1 MRIECDY
8 LVIGSGLAGLT
19 YALKVADSGGSV
31 VLVTKKEEREAN
43 TFYAQGGISSVL
55 SPEDSFAS
63 HIEDTLVAG
72 AGLCKR
78 EAVEACVE
86 NAPEAIKWLI
96 ENGVSFDKGDGPL
109 GLHLTREG
117 GHTHRRIVHATDI
130 TGRAVQLALMESV
143 EKRPNIRVLEDHC
156 AVDLLTK
163 KKHNSLSSTGE
174 QNAASSRVSR
184 ASDARPSKPPHPP
197 SGENACLGAYV
208 LNAKTGEVHT
218 VIAKSTCLSTGG
230 SGKVYLYTTNPD
242 VASGDG
248 VAMAF
253 RAGLPVANM
262 EFFQFH
268 PTCLYH
274 PHAKSFLI
282 SEALRGEGGVLKR
295 LDGRTFM
302 EKVHPMASLAPR
314 DIVARAID
322 AELKRTGDDSVVLDM
337 THLDHEF
344 LPKRFPNI
352 FERCLTF
359 GIDMRTKAI
368 PVVPAAHYQCG
379 GVVTDLFGQTEMPG
393 LYACGE
399 VACTGL
405 HGANRLASNSLLEG
419 LVFGDRA
426 AQKAKEFVKAGGA
439 VSVANIPDW
448 DPGRATTSDEA
459 VVITQ
464 NWDEIR
470 RLMWNYVGIV
480 RSDKRLER
488 ARRRLTLLQE
498 EVHEY
503 YWYSL
508 ITRDLLE
515 LRNLALVSR
524 LIVESALQRRESRGL
539 HYTIDCPDTN
549 PAWVK
554 DTVLRRG
561 DFELP

>member
-1 MRIECDY
+1 MRMECDY

-19 YALKVADSGGSV
+19 YSLRVADSGGSV
-31 VLVTKKEEREAN
+31 ILITKKEESDAN

-55 SPEDSFAS
+55 SSEDSFDS
-63 HIEDTLVAG
+63 HVQDTLIAG
-72 AGLCKR
+72 AGLCKE
-78 EAVEACVE
+78 EAVRVCVE
-86 NAPEAIKWLI
+86 NAPKAIKELI
-96 ENGVSFDKGDGPL
+96 DVGVSFDKGDGPL

-130 TGRAVQLALMESV
+130 TGRSVQLALMAAV
-143 EKRPNIRVLEDHC
+143 AKRPNIKVLEEHC
-156 AVDLLTK
+156 AVDLLTRK
-163 KKHNSLSSTGE
+163 KDNPQS
-174 QNAASSRVSR
+174 
-184 ASDARPSKPPHPP
+184 

-208 LNAKTGEVHT
+208 LHATTGEVLT
-218 VIAKSTCLSTGG
+218 ILAKTTCLATGG

-282 SEALRGEGGVLKR
+282 SEALRGEGGILKR
-295 LDGRTFM
+295 LDGQTFM
-302 EKVHPMASLAPR
+302 DKVHPMASLAPR

-337 THLDHEF
+337 THLDPAF
-344 LPKRFPNI
+344 LAQRFPNI
-352 FERCLTF
+352 FERCQTF
-359 GIDMRTKAI
+359 GIDMRTKPI

-379 GVVTDLFGQTEMPG
+379 GVVTDLFGQTELPG
-393 LYACGE
+393 LFACGE

-419 LVFGDRA
+419 LVFADRA
-426 AQKAKEFVKAGGA
+426 SVKAKEFVAAGGA
-439 VSVANIPDW
+439 VQDAKVPDW
-448 DPGRATTSDEA
+448 DPGHATTSDEA

-488 ARRRLTLLQE
+488 AKRRLTLLQE
-498 EVHEY
+498 EIHEY

-508 ITRDLLE
+508 ITRDLIE
-515 LRNLALVSR
+515 LRNLALIAR
-524 LIVESALQRRESRGL
+524 LIVESALERRESRGL
-539 HYTIDCPDTN
+539 HYTIDCPNTD

-554 DTVLRRG
+554 DTILRRSNVS
-561 DFELP
+561 FP

>member
-19 YALKVADSGGSV
+19 YSLKVADSGGSV
-31 VLVTKKEEREAN
+31 VLITKKEEREAN
-43 TFYAQGGISSVL
+43 TLYAQGGISSVL
-55 SPEDSFAS
+55 STEDSFAS
-63 HIEDTLVAG
+63 HIQDTLVAG
-72 AGLCKR
+72 AGLCKK
-78 EAVEACVE
+78 EAVEVCVE
-86 NAPEAIKWLI
+86 NAPRAIQELI
-96 ENGVSFDKGDGPL
+96 DIGVAFDKGDGPL

-117 GHTHRRIVHATDI
+117 GHTHRRIVHANDI
-130 TGRAVQLALMESV
+130 TGRAVQESLIAAV
-143 EKRPNIRVLEDHC
+143 AKRPNIKVLEDHC
-156 AVDLLTK
+156 AVDLLTR
-163 KKHNSLSSTGE
+163 KKHTPQSAE
-174 QNAASSRVSR
+174 
-184 ASDARPSKPPHPP
+184 
-197 SGENACLGAYV
+197 ENACLGAYV
-208 LNAKTGEVHT
+208 LNAITGEVDT
-218 VIAKSTCLSTGG
+218 ILAKTTCLATGG

-242 VASGDG
+242 VATGDG

-253 RAGLPVANM
+253 RAGVPVANM

-282 SEALRGEGGVLKR
+282 SEALRGEGGILKR
-295 LDGRTFM
+295 LDGHTFM
-302 EKVHPMASLAPR
+302 DKVHPMASLAPR

-352 FERCLTF
+352 FERCLSF
-359 GIDMRTKAI
+359 GIDMRVKPI

-379 GVVTDLFGQTEMPG
+379 GVITDLHGQTELAG

-426 AQKAKEFVKAGGA
+426 AQKAKAFVAAGSA
-439 VSVANIPDW
+439 APSAKVPDW

-459 VVITQ
+459 VVISQ

-488 ARRRLTLLQE
+488 AKRRLILLQE
-498 EVHEY
+498 EIHEY

-508 ITRDLLE
+508 ITRDLIE
-515 LRNLALVSR
+515 LRNLALIAR
-524 LIVESALQRRESRGL
+524 LIVESALERRESRGL
-539 HYTIDCPDTN
+539 HYTIDRPDTD

-554 DTVLRRG
+554 DTVLRRSEI
-561 DFELP
+561 FLP

>member
-19 YALKVADSGGSV
+19 YALKVSDSGGSV
-31 VLVTKKEEREAN
+31 VLVTKKEEHEAN

-55 SPEDSFAS
+55 SPEDSFGS

-86 NAPEAIKWLI
+86 NAPEAIKWLM
-96 ENGVSFDKGDGPL
+96 ENGVNFDKGDGPL

-130 TGRAVQLALMESV
+130 TGRSVQLALMAAV
-143 EKRPNIRVLEDHC
+143 EKRSNIRVLEDHC

-163 KKHNSLSSTGE
+163 KKVNPQTTGD
-174 QNAASSRVSR
+174 NT
-184 ASDARPSKPPHPP
+184 
-197 SGENACLGAYV
+197 CLGAYV
-208 LNAKTGEVHT
+208 LNARTGEVHT
-218 VIAKSTCLSTGG
+218 IIAKSTCLSTGG

-282 SEALRGEGGVLKR
+282 SEALRGEGGILKR
-295 LDGRTFM
+295 LDGQTFM

-359 GIDMRTKAI
+359 GIDMRTKPI

-379 GVVTDLFGQTEMPG
+379 GVITDLFGQTEMPG

-426 AQKAKEFVKAGGA
+426 AQKAKQFVASGGA
-439 VSVANIPDW
+439 VPATIPLDW

-488 ARRRLTLLQE
+488 AKRRLILLQE
-498 EVHEY
+498 EIQEY

-515 LRNLALVSR
+515 LRNLALISR
-524 LIVESALQRRESRGL
+524 LIVESALERRESRGL
-539 HYTIDCPDTN
+539 HYTIDCPDTD
-549 PAWVK
+549 PTWVK

-561 DFELP
+561 DFEMP

>member
-19 YALKVADSGGSV
+19 YSLKVADSGGSV
-31 VLVTKKEEREAN
+31 VLITKKEEREAN
-43 TFYAQGGISSVL
+43 TLYAQGGISSVL
-55 SPEDSFAS
+55 STEDSFAS
-63 HIEDTLVAG
+63 HIQDTLIAG
-72 AGLCKR
+72 AGLCKK
-78 EAVEACVE
+78 EAVEVCVE
-86 NAPEAIKWLI
+86 NAPRAIQELI
-96 ENGVSFDKGDGPL
+96 GIGVAFDKGDGPL

-117 GHTHRRIVHATDI
+117 GHTHRRIVHANDI
-130 TGRAVQLALMESV
+130 TGRAVQEALIAAV
-143 EKRPNIRVLEDHC
+143 AKRPNIKVLEDHC
-156 AVDLLTK
+156 AVDLLTR
-163 KKHNSLSSTGE
+163 KKHNPQS
-174 QNAASSRVSR
+174 A
-184 ASDARPSKPPHPP
+184 
-197 SGENACLGAYV
+197 GENACLGAYV
-208 LNAKTGEVHT
+208 LNAITGEVDT
-218 VIAKSTCLSTGG
+218 ILAKTTCLATGG

-242 VASGDG
+242 VATGDG

-253 RAGLPVANM
+253 RAGVPVANM

-282 SEALRGEGGVLKR
+282 SEALRGEGGILKR
-295 LDGRTFM
+295 LDGHTFM
-302 EKVHPMASLAPR
+302 DKVHPMASLAPR

-352 FERCLTF
+352 FERCLSF
-359 GIDMRTKAI
+359 GIDMRVKPI

-379 GVVTDLFGQTEMPG
+379 GVVSDLHGQTELAG
-393 LYACGE
+393 LYVCGE

-426 AQKAKEFVKAGGA
+426 AQKAKAFVAAGGA
-439 VSVANIPDW
+439 AHSAKVPDW

-459 VVITQ
+459 VVISQ

-488 ARRRLTLLQE
+488 AKRRLALLQE
-498 EVHEY
+498 EIHEY
-503 YWYSL
+503 YWFSL
-508 ITRDLLE
+508 ITRDLIE
-515 LRNLALVSR
+515 LRNLALIAR
-524 LIVESALQRRESRGL
+524 LIVESALERRESRGL
-539 HYTIDCPDTN
+539 HYTIDRPDTD

-554 DTVLRRG
+554 DTILRRS
-561 DFELP
+561 EIALP